1 MSIIQPESDLSL
13 NVVILGAE
21 IISYLLDANENVI
34 IEKILKKFIF
44 KDSRR
49 NHTLFFDTLTYLYSV
64 GLIKLKDYCIK
75 MISDKLKQRSL
86 TYYVRRDENNGDA

>member
-21 IISYLLDANENVI
+21 IISYLLDAKESVI
-34 IEKILKKFIF
+34 IEKVLKKFLF

-49 NHTLFFDTLTYLYSV
+49 NHALFFDTLTYLYSIR
-64 GLIKLKDYCIK
+64 LIKLKEYYIE
-75 MISDKLKQRSL
+75 MVGDKLKQSKL
-86 TYYVRRDENNGDA
+86 TDYLSKEDD

>member
-21 IISYLLDANENVI
+21 IISYLVDAKESVI
-34 IEKILKKFIF
+34 IEKILKKFLF

-49 NHTLFFDTLTYLYSV
+49 NHALFFDTLTYLYSI
-64 GLIKLKDYCIK
+64 GLIKLKEYYIE
-75 MISDKLKQRSL
+75 MVGDKLKQMRL
-86 TYYVRRDENNGDA
+86 TDYQSKEDN